1 MITSTRLI
9 ASLLFAWLAVVD
21 GWLGIF
27 FTDNSNE
34 ARIADVIPDS
44 PADKAG
50 LKPGDLI
57 TAIDDQTVADRDTL
71 VTAIRAAKTGQRV
84 KLKVDRAGKEMT
96 FVVKLGERPAED
108 QIPSPKE
115 QPAKKGA
122 GGAPAAEAMPAAPPF
137 LGVQLEEEDGA
148 VRIARVVPGS
158 PAAAA
163 GLAEGERIVKWGD
176 AAITSTAQIEQ
187 QMAKA
192 KAGDEV
198 VLQLRNEQS
207 TRSVRVKLGA
217 RDGDGLRARSAPP
230 VAVDEPAEEPK
241 KPPKAKKEKDATKP
255 KKAAGDAMGKPFG
268 TDFAAALRAAEKS
281 GKRVFVVYGASSDG
295 GSQAQ
300 RRALHDEQ
308 LAEPLGDFVCVYVDA
323 GDNGDLLHERDV
335 RELPTLEIL
344 RGGKTLS
351 RRQGYLP
358 VAGLLDFL
366 RGGHP
371 EAEDMPAVTEERPA
385 SPHRS
390 DEAAL
395 QKELQRLR
403 AEVAELRKLVE
414 ELRKQTSGRE

>member
-34 ARIADVIPDS
+34 ARIADVIHDS

-57 TAIDDQTVADRDTL
+57 LAIDDKTVADRDAV
-71 VTAIRAAKTGQRV
+71 VTVIRAAKVGQRV

-108 QIPSPKE
+108 QIPAPNE
-115 QPAKKGA
+115 QPQAPKGA
-122 GGAPAAEAMPAAPPF
+122 GGAPAAEAVPAGPPF
-137 LGVQLEEEDGA
+137 LGVQLEDEDGA
-148 VRIARVVPGS
+148 VHIAHVVPGS

-163 GLAEGERIVKWGD
+163 GLADGDRIVKWGD

-187 QMAKA
+187 HLAKA
-192 KAGDEV
+192 KAGDVV
-198 VLQLRNEQS
+198 VLQLRNEQT
-207 TRSVRVKLGA
+207 TRSVKVQLGA
-217 RDGDGLRARSAPP
+217 RPGDGLKARSAPP
-230 VAVDEPAEEPK
+230 VAAAAEPAEEPK
-241 KPPKAKKEKDATKP
+241 KAAKP
-255 KKAAGDAMGKPFG
+255 KKDSKPKKGATDAVGKPFG
-268 TDFAAALRAAEKS
+268 TDFSAALRAAEKS
-281 GKRVFVVYGASSDG
+281 GKRVFVFYGASSDG

-300 RRALHDEQ
+300 RRALRDEQ
-308 LAEPLGDFVCVYVDA
+308 LAEPLEDFVCVYVDA
-323 GDNGDLLHERDV
+323 ADNGDLLHEREV

-344 RGGKTLS
+344 RGGKTMV
-351 RRQGYLP
+351 RHQGYLP
-358 VAGLLDFL
+358 VAGLLGFL
-366 RGGHP
+366 RGERP
-371 EAEDMPAVTEERPA
+371 EAEDQPTPTAPTAPTG
-385 SPHRS
+385 RS

-395 QKELQRLR
+395 QRELQRLR

-414 ELRKQTSGRE
+414 ELRKTTGGGRE

>member
-1 MITSTRLI
+1 MITSTKLI

-34 ARIADVIPDS
+34 ARIADVIHDS

-57 TAIDDQTVADRDTL
+57 VAIDDKTVADRDAV

-108 QIPSPKE
+108 QIPSPNE
-115 QPAKKGA
+115 QPQAPKGA
-122 GGAPAAEAMPAAPPF
+122 GGAPAAEAAPAAPPF
-137 LGVQLEEEDGA
+137 LGVQLEDEDGA
-148 VRIARVVPGS
+148 VHIARVVPGT

-163 GLAEGERIVKWGD
+163 GLAEGEQIVKWGY
-176 AAITSTAQIEQ
+176 AEITSTAQIEK

-192 KAGDEV
+192 KAGDVV
-198 VLQLRNEQS
+198 VLQLRSEQQ
-207 TRSVRVKLGA
+207 TRSVKVQLGA
-217 RDGDGLRARSAPP
+217 LGGAGLKARSAPP
-230 VAVDEPAEEPK
+230 VAPEPAEEPK
-241 KPPKAKKEKDATKP
+241 KPAKP
-255 KKAAGDAMGKPFG
+255 KKDSKPKKSSGDAVGKPFG
-268 TDFAAALRAAEKS
+268 TDFSAALRTAEKS

-300 RRALHDEQ
+300 RRALRDEQ
-308 LAEPLGDFVCVYVDA
+308 LAEPLEDFVCVYVDA
-323 GDNGDLLHERDV
+323 GDNGDLLHEREV

-344 RGGKTLS
+344 RGGKTMV
-351 RRQGYLP
+351 RHQGYLP
-358 VAGLLDFL
+358 VAGLLGFL
-366 RGGHP
+366 RGERV
-371 EAEDMPAVTEERPA
+371 EAEDQPTPAPSRERT
-385 SPHRS
+385 
-390 DEAAL
+390 DEMAL
-395 QKELQRLR
+395 QRELQRLR

-414 ELRKQTSGRE
+414 ELRKTTGTGRE